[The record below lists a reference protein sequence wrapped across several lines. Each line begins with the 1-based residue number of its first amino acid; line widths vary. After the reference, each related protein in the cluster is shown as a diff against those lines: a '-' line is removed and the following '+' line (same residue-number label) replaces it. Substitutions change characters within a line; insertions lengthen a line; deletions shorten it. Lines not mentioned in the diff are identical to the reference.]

1 MLIKSLNVNF
11 KFSPLNLKLYLYL
24 SPSNLNLSIFKSLI
38 CMIIQC
44 IEAPYSTSSHVSGY
58 NDGWKNYIL
67 LKMEERVIFL
77 VYDMNFLFS
86 LWFNS
91 SIYVVL
97 HRFDQHKFVIETIIS
112 IMRSNLEE
120 ARKLSL
126 HKKKCCLI
134 YSR

>member
-1 MLIKSLNVNF
+1 
-11 KFSPLNLKLYLYL
+11 
-24 SPSNLNLSIFKSLI
+24 
-38 CMIIQC
+38 
-44 IEAPYSTSSHVSGY
+44 
-58 NDGWKNYIL
+58 
-67 LKMEERVIFL
+67 MEERVIFL